1 MLEEIRRAV
10 GGGGGYRERGFGV
23 ALRVTHYK
31 DSSKIAFTLAEMLIT
46 IVIIGI
52 VAALTLPNL
61 IANYQKQVT
70 VGKLK
75 KAYSLLSQVAQK
87 SIADNGEISFP
98 QGERIDAEIAK
109 NFFNMYWLPY
119 FDGVDI
125 LKNKQFFYKY
135 QNGEQMPIT
144 IYSADDFGRIFFTTK
159 DGISYFV
166 LIKGT
171 KYIYDNDGNVVSSYN
186 TYTTNQE
193 VYVDIN
199 GLSSPNIIGKDVFRF
214 RVDFDKGVVLPYGNK
229 YPSAT
234 LTSDC
239 NNTGFYCAAKI
250 IRDGWEIKPDYPW

>member
-1 MLEEIRRAV
+1 
-10 GGGGGYRERGFGV
+10 
-23 ALRVTHYK
+23 
-31 DSSKIAFTLAEMLIT
+31 MLIT

-75 KAYSLLSQVAQK
+75 KAYSLLGQVAQK

-98 QGERIDAEIAK
+98 QGERIDAEIVK
-109 NFFNMYWLPY
+109 NFFNTYWLPY

-135 QNGEQMPIT
+135 QNKEQMPIT
-144 IYSADDFGRIFFTTK
+144 IYSSYDFGRIFFTTK

-166 LIKGT
+166 LIK
-171 KYIYDNDGNVVSSYN
+171 DYN
-186 TYTTNQE
+186 TYSTIQE
-193 VYVDIN
+193 VFVDVN
-199 GLSSPNIIGKDVFRF
+199 GLSSPNIFGKDVFRF

-250 IRDGWEIKPDYPW
+250 IRDGWKIKSDYPW